1 MKKIFYQIHKFK
13 KPMVWGLLALNLIL
27 AGTYT
32 YAVNRTVFNV
42 VAATKA
48 EKDLAQTSATAA
60 DLESE
65 YVSLKN
71 KITLDFAYSQGF
83 RDASADQ
90 IFIASKSTSKSLSFN
105 AL

>member
-1 MKKIFYQIHKFK
+1 MFIKIKKFQKLT
-13 KPMVWGLLALNLIL
+13 VWTLLVLNVVL
-27 AGTYT
+27 AGGYI

-48 EKDLAQTSATAA
+48 EKNLTQSVAVVT
-60 DLESE
+60 DLESN
-65 YVSLKN
+65 YISLKN

-83 RDASADQ
+83 QDASNQQ
-90 IFIASKSTSKSLSFN
+90 IFIVKKPMGHVLSFN